1 MSGTP
6 CIPLGQR
13 AVVASVAE
21 KGPERARVAVVCC
34 YYYYYYYYFVKD
46 SLLIGCYYWN
56 YY

>member
-34 YYYYYYYYFVKD
+34 YYYYYYYFVKD